1 MEGVMTTFS
10 GFRQEDFSTDVRGT
24 HWRNRRALGGDLR
37 NRLRRIY
44 GQRYQTWGLPG
55 SNTIHVA
62 RRSEYT
68 FPPVAAQTVL
78 FISAGTEFL
87 RVGFFFTDSGEALV
101 EFSNFSD
108 TMA

>member
-1 MEGVMTTFS
+1 MCVAHIG
-10 GFRQEDFSTDVRGT
+10 
-24 HWRNRRALGGDLR
+24 AIAAPLGGDLR

-68 FPPVAAQTVL
+68 FPPVEAQTVL

-87 RVGFFFTDSGEALV
+87 RWGFSLPTAGKSLV
-101 EFSNFSD
+101 EFSNFFTQWRDDAPTAFVDARPPSYFH
-108 TMA
+108 